1 VSFGESVTRRLSSK
15 YGFDY
20 EDALSFLNL
29 GDIELTSVGRVSKP
43 KSLVEK
49 VEKVAKSVR
58 LVPSI
63 ALPFCGAVNADWCF
77 GIRPTHDLYAQCTSV
92 KMSDS
97 DYCRNCHKQCESNS
111 SGKPKYGD
119 INDRLSAGSNYE
131 VKGRKPCPYGSVM
144 VRLNITREQAEL
156 EASKF
161 GWTIP
166 ESEFGLKV
174 SGRGRPKTDK
184 SKSDKVSDD
193 GAKKSRGR
201 PSKDKKVVSDGD
213 GSDVIAALVAKA
225 KANASDDASSDE
237 DASSPAVVV
246 TKKIVPKKTKAK
258 VVENVVVAVAEA
270 VAEESA
276 SAEESADEYGDD
288 ETNYEAE
295 AAAAAALEAERIAK
309 VAADAEA
316 KLKAD
321 AAKVAAAKVAK
332 VAAAKLK
339 AETAAKA
346 KAEAEAKA
354 KAEAAAKLKAEA
366 AAKVSGDLEEESV
379 ENSDSDDEE
388 DDGVEVEVK
397 AWTHK
402 GKKYLKSTLNKVYD
416 SKTQKP
422 IGMWNEETDTIDPL
436 DEEEEEDE
444 EEEDE
449 EEDE

>member
-1 VSFGESVTRRLSSK
+1 MGAIRLARAFTGRSK
-15 YGFDY
+15 IIKVG
-20 EDALSFLNL
+20 
-29 GDIELTSVGRVSKP
+29 GDFHGWADQMVY
-43 KSLVEK
+43 SL
-49 VEKVAKSVR
+49 R
-58 LVPSI
+58 L
-63 ALPFCGAVNADWCF
+63 
-77 GIRPTHDLYAQCTSV
+77 
-92 KMSDS
+92 
-97 DYCRNCHKQCESNS
+97 
-111 SGKPKYGD
+111 
-119 INDRLSAGSNYE
+119 
-131 VKGRKPCPYGSVM
+131 
-144 VRLNITREQAEL
+144 
-156 EASKF
+156 
-161 GWTIP
+161 
-166 ESEFGLKV
+166 
-174 SGRGRPKTDK
+174 PKT
-184 SKSDKVSDD
+184 
-193 GAKKSRGR
+193 
-201 PSKDKKVVSDGD
+201 
-213 GSDVIAALVAKA
+213 
-225 KANASDDASSDE
+225 
-237 DASSPAVVV
+237 
-246 TKKIVPKKTKAK
+246 TTM
-258 VVENVVVAVAEA
+258 EA
-270 VAEESA
+270 VGIPNEVFTHIQETFPNDIACLKEIMAANEEC
-276 SAEESADEYGDD
+276 GG
-288 ETNYEAE
+288 T
-295 AAAAAALEAERIAK
+295 AALEAERIAK